1 MCKIGLL
8 LTIELEILELYMV
21 IMPMPIESVSEK
33 NPQVFI

>member
-8 LTIELEILELYMV
+8 LTIELEIIELYMV
-21 IMPMPIESVSEK
+21 IMPTPIESVSDK